1 MLHIQVIVSSP
12 RREAPYSIVLQDS
25 FNRIGRALAGGSN
38 EALIRSL
45 FNHDGLRDM
54 IINKVISIIQEECLV
69 LCRRS
74 EPSLFRKSSP
84 TDYLDFK
91 WSKYIEEMES
101 KSPIILRLFQAIVS
115 YNDKR
120 NSVKHGAV
128 HFPGICMAMSVLL
141 KERNREMV
149 GLQTLLSLVL
159 FTSRVQKQVFQLFIL
174 LAQCILLSVYIGLRS
189 FEPHWCCAQL

>member
-1 MLHIQVIVSSP
+1 MYAHLQVIVSSP
-12 RREAPYSIVLQDS
+12 RREAPYNIVLEDS
-25 FNRIGRALAGGSN
+25 YNRIGRALAGGSN

-45 FNHDGLRDM
+45 FSHDQLRDM
-54 IINKVISIIQEECLV
+54 IINKVISIIEDECLI

-74 EPSLFRKSSP
+74 EPSLFRKSNP

-91 WSKYIEEMES
+91 WLKYIEEMES
-101 KSPIILRLFQAIVS
+101 KSPITLRLFQAIVS

-120 NSVKHGAV
+120 NSVKHGAA
-128 HFPGICMAMSVLL
+128 HFPGICMAMSILL

-159 FTSRVQKQVFQLFIL
+159 FTSRVQKQVISLEII
-174 LAQCILLSVYIGLRS
+174 CVCTGL
-189 FEPHWCCAQL
+189 